1 MFLTRKT
8 SNWTNI
14 GYVKTSWKTLGG
26 IVPER
31 LVILDAVWKKEVGRI
46 GDRCE
51 LIGVDKGYIVIKTDS
66 SVVYNELFMRSKQIL
81 RSLNKYF
88 SRPWLKGIKMASD
101 V

>member
-1 MFLTRKT
+1 MFLTKKT

-31 LVILDAVWKKEVGRI
+31 LVILDAVWEKEIGRL
-46 GDRCE
+46 GDHCE
-51 LIGVDKGYIVIKTDS
+51 LLGVNKGYLVVKTNS
-66 SVVYNELFMRSKQIL
+66 SVASNELFMSSKQIL

-88 SRPWLKGIKMASD
+88 SKPWIKGIKTAAD
-101 V
+101 I